1 MIFLRLNKE
10 KRKSPLAPGHQA
22 SAEATP
28 GVRSWMSPGNA
39 HENRDKLFHLRA
51 EAKAGVRTHSSRMG
65 AGGAHVGGRA
75 GLPSGRKRNQK
86 CELLR
91 EESKS
96 QGWPKPGFPA
106 WAAQG
111 TQPLGSHGWAGG
123 GAAPGGWGPGRSLW
137 LQICGCESE
146 PALRTQPRPG
156 SQASSD
162 KRGVVS
168 PRGFMHGPSQQ
179 DQYCLKEQNWSLLR
193 REEGGE
199 NPYFVH
205 FNFSFEGETNSFHYI
220 LKLILFSS

>member
-39 HENRDKLFHLRA
+39 QENRDKLFHLRA

-111 TQPLGSHGWAGG
+111 TQPPAVPTAGLGEGPHLVGGDRG
-123 GAAPGGWGPGRSLW
+123 GACGCKSVAANLNPPCAHSPDLAAKRRVTSGVLCHPGGSCTVLLSRTSTASKSKTGVSSVGKRAAKTLTLCTLISP
-137 LQICGCESE
+137 
-146 PALRTQPRPG
+146 LR
-156 SQASSD
+156 
-162 KRGVVS
+162 
-168 PRGFMHGPSQQ
+168 
-179 DQYCLKEQNWSLLR
+179 E
-193 REEGGE
+193 
-199 NPYFVH
+199 
-205 FNFSFEGETNSFHYI
+205 
-220 LKLILFSS
+220 KLIHFITF